1 MSFTEILEEVDHL
14 NSQELTILFDKV
26 RKARYDE
33 WAEEMN
39 AEAEEAIRALR
50 AGELKG
56 GTAEEVIA
64 QLNQSLD
71 EDE

>member
-14 NSQELTILFDKV
+14 NSQELTVLFDKV
-26 RKARYDE
+26 RSARYDE
-33 WAEEMN
+33 WAEKMN
-39 AEAEEAIRALR
+39 AEAEEAMRAFH

-56 GTAEEVIA
+56 GTVEELMA
-64 QLNQSLD
+64 HLNQSRD

>member
-14 NSQELTILFDKV
+14 NSKELTILFDKV
-26 RKARYDE
+26 RSARYDE

-39 AEAEEAIRALR
+39 AEAEEAIRALH

-64 QLNQSLD
+64 HLNQSLD